1 MMTEL
6 NSVCNR
12 KLQSNF
18 TESGVVAARFER
30 IFSASS
36 LVSYIQMLIKLSHT
50 HAWAELLLVR
60 RTAIIYGL
68 ESLCSHLWSMILGDW
83 HPQWTDSV

>member
-50 HAWAELLLVR
+50 HAGLNCYLSGELPSFMDWILFA
-60 RTAIIYGL
+60 AICGA
-68 ESLCSHLWSMILGDW
+68 
-83 HPQWTDSV
+83 